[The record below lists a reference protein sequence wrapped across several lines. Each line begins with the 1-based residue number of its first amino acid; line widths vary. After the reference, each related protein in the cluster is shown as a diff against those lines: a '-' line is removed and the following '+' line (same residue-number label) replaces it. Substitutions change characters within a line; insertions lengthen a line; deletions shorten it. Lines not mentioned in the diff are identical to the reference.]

1 MLVNYRYG
9 RTEDDFTGNILTV
22 ITPIKAHNP
31 RPTTLA
37 VDAIKEAC
45 TYMLHVLDG
54 ERVRANLFLDLVV
67 TNQHVV
73 STWVTESIAI

>member
-37 VDAIKEAC
+37 VDAINALTC
-45 TYMLHVLDG
+45 CMYLM
-54 ERVRANLFLDLVV
+54 ER
-67 TNQHVV
+67 
-73 STWVTESIAI
+73 E